1 MFIQACF
8 LNLWYSEQ
16 ELFSIFITSCRGHV
30 WKTKLIPNITHSL
43 FLSLMCNFCLA
54 KKKFLLEITEL
65 FSCVTQ
71 CKTGLYYQNISYGK
85 FKRLRRLSSLEQ
97 NIRSKLA
104 LILSEKPLHYLS
116 KVSYSFLIHWTKTFQ
131 TLVFVNGL
139 HAFISVVI
147 ICTSFTS

>member
-1 MFIQACF
+1 MA
-8 LNLWYSEQ
+8 NL
-16 ELFSIFITSCRGHV
+16 
-30 WKTKLIPNITHSL
+30 
-43 FLSLMCNFCLA
+43 
-54 KKKFLLEITEL
+54 
-65 FSCVTQ
+65 
-71 CKTGLYYQNISYGK
+71 
-85 FKRLRRLSSLEQ
+85 KRLRRLSSLEQ

-116 KVSYSFLIHWTKTFQ
+116 KVSYSFLIHSTKTFQ